1 MNAAIIGATGLIGQQ
16 LLQKL
21 IDSTAYN
28 KIYMLGRRQASY
40 QPSSTTEV
48 IFIACHLDQLTT
60 LSLPENI
67 DQAFCCLGN
76 TIKQAGS
83 QDAFIAVDRTA
94 VIDFVRLCQARAN
107 FIVTALGANSQSST
121 FYNRVKGETEA
132 ALESMLTSHLQ
143 ANNTIAKLV
152 FFQPSLLIGERTE
165 RRPLES
171 FGQTIFNLISP
182 LFIGP
187 LKRYQP
193 IAADKVAAAML
204 NRALGSRPRSNESKH
219 QSINTAEPGVIRVN
233 NEDML

>member
-1 MNAAIIGATGLIGQQ
+1 MNAAIIGATGLIGQH

-48 IFIACHLDQLTT
+48 IFIACQLDELAT

-67 DQAFCCLGN
+67 DQAFCCLGT

-83 QDAFIAVDRTA
+83 QDAFIAVDKTA
-94 VIDFVRLCQARAN
+94 VVDFVQLCQANSN
-107 FIVTALGANSQSST
+107 FIITALGANPQSSS

-132 ALESMLTSHLQ
+132 ALELMLSDREQTKG
-143 ANNTIAKLV
+143 AVNKLV
-152 FFQPSLLIGERTE
+152 FFQPSLLIGERDE
-165 RRPLES
+165 RRALES
-171 FGQTIFNLISP
+171 FGQTIFNFISP

-193 IAADKVAAAML
+193 IAGEKVAAAML
-204 NRALGSRPRSNESKH
+204 NLALSSRSNQSNH
-219 QSINTAEPGVIRVN
+219 QSTNTIEPRVIRVN

>member
-1 MNAAIIGATGLIGQQ
+1 MNAVIIGATGLIGQQ

-21 IDSTAYN
+21 IDSTTYN
-28 KIYMLGRRQASY
+28 KIYILGRRQASY

-48 IFIACHLDQLTT
+48 IFIACQLDQLAT

-67 DQAFCCLGN
+67 DQAFCCLGT

-83 QDAFIAVDRTA
+83 QDAFIAVDKTA
-94 VIDFVRLCQARAN
+94 VVDFVQLCQANSN
-107 FIVTALGANSQSST
+107 FIVTALGANAQSNS

-132 ALESMLTSHLQ
+132 TLESILSDSLQ
-143 ANNTIAKLV
+143 FKGAVKKLV

-165 RRPLES
+165 RRPLEA
-171 FGQTIFNLISP
+171 FGQTIFDIISP

-193 IAADKVAAAML
+193 IAGDRVAAAML
-204 NRALGSRPRSNESKH
+204 NLALSSHPRPIEPNH
-219 QSINTAEPGVIRVN
+219 QPINTTELQVIRVK

>member
-48 IFIACHLDQLTT
+48 IFIACQLDQLAT

-67 DQAFCCLGN
+67 DQAFCCLGT

-83 QDAFIAVDRTA
+83 QDAFIAVDKTA
-94 VIDFVRLCQARAN
+94 VVDFVQLCQANSN
-107 FIVTALGANSQSST
+107 FIVTALGANAQSNS

-132 ALESMLTSHLQ
+132 ALESIISASLQ
-143 ANNTIAKLV
+143 IEGAVQKLV

-187 LKRYQP
+187 LKGYQP
-193 IAADKVAAAML
+193 IAGEKVAAAML
-204 NRALGSRPRSNESKH
+204 NRALGSHPHSSEAKH
-219 QSINTAEPGVIRVN
+219 QSANTTELHVIRVK